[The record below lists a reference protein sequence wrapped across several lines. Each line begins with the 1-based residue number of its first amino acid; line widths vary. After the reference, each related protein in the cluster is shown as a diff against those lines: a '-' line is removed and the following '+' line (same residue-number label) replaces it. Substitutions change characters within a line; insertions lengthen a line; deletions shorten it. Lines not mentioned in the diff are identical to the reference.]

1 MIKFFSAIVG
11 YYCSVIQYISSKLH
25 VDKILDNRTAILD
38 NIPLE
43 EACISTCLPY
53 ESSWMRNFLFVLSAG

>member
-11 YYCSVIQYISSKLH
+11 YYCSVIQYISSKLR
-25 VDKILDNRTAILD
+25 VDKVLDNRTANLD

-43 EACISTCLPY
+43 GTCISTCLPY
-53 ESSWMRNFLFVLSAG
+53 EAHG